1 MALIFNDSKMAKV
14 DPVLVE
20 IVNNALMGIAMEMK
34 ATMVRTAFSSTIQ
47 EAQDFSV
54 GLFEKERMIAQADTL
69 AAHAA
74 SYPPRV
80 RAMLDRFPLDELN
93 QGDIIILNDPYCG
106 GTHTPDVA
114 TIKVVR
120 LDDFVFFPVVFGHWN
135 DVGGATPGSI
145 SGRSTDLFQEGLV
158 MPPIKLA
165 QGDKVNQAVWDLIMH
180 NVRLPH
186 LRAGDLRAQIATC
199 NVGEARIKALWGR
212 YGTAVLRDCIE
223 EILNIT
229 ERRMRARIDAI
240 PDGVYEYEDYL
251 DSDGQDPEPIPIHL
265 KVTVKN
271 DSIKFDFTGTA
282 KQSLGPSNVGGGVV
296 LSAVAC
302 ALKELLEP
310 IQYHNEGL
318 LRPIEIIVPEG
329 SCLKPLPPAP
339 TGSTWEMHMRIVNVI
354 MGALADITPRTP
366 GAFNGSVSHTFIG
379 GVHPTTGQPYVWY
392 EYPGGGLGG
401 TPRQD
406 GAGSIRTICGGD
418 CRDMPVERIETEYPL
433 LCTKYAERVDS
444 GGPGKFR
451 GGVGLIR
458 EVEVLDDMRYRK
470 IGLSSIW
477 DRSKVPSYGIFGGF
491 SGCLQR
497 LAIRRVSGETEFAP
511 VELGSKVSL
520 WPLNYHDIVSL
531 RTGGGGGYGD
541 PLDRSPER
549 VLQDLQ
555 GELISETAARDVY
568 GVIINP
574 EKHAVDTEATNTRRD
589 NIRRSRVYCAVRLM
603 PEEFTGRRRAARLT
617 PRALELLG
625 IAANGMLEIIGK
637 AAAPLRV
644 WAIPD
649 EKYSDLEIGLDATA
663 LRMLKINVG
672 DKVWTRDP
680 LIYIKPVLE
689 KE

>member
-1 MALIFNDSKMAKV
+1 MANI

-54 GLFEKERMIAQADTL
+54 GLFEKERMIAQADTM
-69 AAHAA
+69 AGHAA

-120 LDDFVFFPVVFGHWN
+120 LGDFVFFPVVFGHWS

-165 QGDKVNQAVWDLIMH
+165 QGDKIDQALWDLILR
-180 NVRLPH
+180 NVRLPQ

-199 NVGEARIKALWGR
+199 NVGEARIKALWER
-212 YGTAVLRDCIE
+212 YGTTVLRDCIE

-229 ERRMRARIDAI
+229 ERRMRARIEAI

-282 KQSLGPSNVGGGVV
+282 KQSAGPSNVGRAAV
-296 LSAVAC
+296 LSAVASC
-302 ALKELLEP
+302 LKILLEP

-318 LRPIEIIVPEG
+318 LRPIEIQVPEG

-339 TGSTWEMHMRIVNVI
+339 TGSTWEVVQRVRDVI
-354 MGALADITPRTP
+354 MGALADITPRKAGVP
-366 GAFNGSVSHTFIG
+366 NGSVNHTFIG
-379 GVHPTTGQPYVWY
+379 GVHPKTGRPYVWY
-392 EYPGGGLGG
+392 EYPAGALGG
-401 TPRQD
+401 TSRQD
-406 GAGSIRTICGGD
+406 GAGSMVNIGAGD
-418 CRDMPVERIETEYPL
+418 TRDMPVERVEAEYPL
-433 LCTKYAERVDS
+433 LCTRYAERIDS

-458 EVEVLDDMRYRK
+458 EVKVLDDMRYRK

-497 LAIRRVSGETEFAP
+497 LAVRRASGETDFAP

-520 WPLNYHDIVSL
+520 WPLNFNDTVSM

-541 PLDRSPER
+541 PLERPPER
-549 VLQDLQ
+549 VLQDLRD
-555 GELISETAARDVY
+555 ELISETAAREVY
-568 GVIINP
+568 GVVINR
-574 EKHAVDTEATNTRRD
+574 EKHAVDAEATGTQREE
-589 NIRRSRVYCAVRLM
+589 IRRSRIYCAVRLM
-603 PEEFTGRRRAARLT
+603 PEEFTGRRRAARLS
-617 PRALELLG
+617 PRTLGLLG
-625 IAANGMLEIIGK
+625 VTADTMLEIVGK

-649 EKYSDLEIGLDATA
+649 EKYSDLEIGLDETA
-663 LRMLKINVG
+663 QRMLKINVG

-680 LIYIKPVLE
+680 LIYIRPTLE
-689 KE
+689 RESRKATR